1 MKDKIKGGFIMFEN
15 VTVRG
20 VHATRYIMSYARA
33 GGELGR
39 QVWNFEDWLKTLGL
53 DEEEIY
59 SILSIARNGK
69 LELEISA
76 AKFLAE
82 KLK

>member
-1 MKDKIKGGFIMFEN
+1 MFEN

-39 QVWNFEDWLKTLGL
+39 QVWNFEDWLKH
-53 DEEEIY
+53 
-59 SILSIARNGK
+59 
-69 LELEISA
+69 
-76 AKFLAE
+76 
-82 KLK
+82 

>member
-1 MKDKIKGGFIMFEN
+1 MFEN

-20 VHATRYIMSYARA
+20 VHATRYIMSYVRA
-33 GGELGR
+33 GGELLGR
-39 QVWNFEDWLKTLGL
+39 KVWEFEDWLKSLGL

-76 AKFLAE
+76 AQFLAE
-82 KLK
+82 KKTKDSERA

>member
-1 MKDKIKGGFIMFEN
+1 MFEN

-20 VHATRYIMSYARA
+20 VHATRYIMSYVRA
-33 GGELGR
+33 GGKLGR
-39 QVWNFEDWLKTLGL
+39 QVWEFEDWLKSLGL

-82 KLK
+82 KTKINKD